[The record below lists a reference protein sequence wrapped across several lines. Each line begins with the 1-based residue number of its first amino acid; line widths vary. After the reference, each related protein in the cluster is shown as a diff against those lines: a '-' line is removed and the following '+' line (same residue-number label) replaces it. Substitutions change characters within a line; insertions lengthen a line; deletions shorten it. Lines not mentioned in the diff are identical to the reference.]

1 MQFQLFEKFTSATR
15 RFYSVNKLCS
25 VVRFM
30 AFFLQNSC
38 RHPVNIFVFP
48 LRRPV
53 LYVLGIH
60 SVSFILKIPGR
71 HSVHMFVNSVILD
84 VPGRHSINIAVSST
98 FRLHNSRSTSL
109 RQIYLL
115 NSSRLPFRKHICI
128 EFVFSIRGPHLL
140 RKYIYVS
147 ACFSKCLDRH
157 SKNIYFPFR

>member
-1 MQFQLFEKFTSATR
+1 MFGSTFHGVFSSKFLPSSGK
-15 RFYSVNKLCS
+15 YICVSSPSSC
-25 VVRFM
+25 VVRSRYSFRE
-30 AFFLQNSC
+30 FYPQNSW
-38 RHPVNIFVFP
+38 PSFGT
-48 LRRPV
+48 
-53 LYVLGIH
+53 YVC
-60 SVSFILKIPGR
+60 
-71 HSVHMFVNSVILD
+71 VNSVILD

-157 SKNIYFPFR
+157 SKNIYFPFRWWKWTAFRRK